1 MENTPKI
8 YAAICAIIGEVGAI
22 GKNKYNTFH
31 KFAYR
36 GIDDVMSA
44 LQPLFAKHKVFA
56 VPTVLEN
63 ERSGGM
69 TKAGGLS
76 YQTVTKIKYTFYAE
90 DGSFVE
96 SIVIG
101 EGFDTGDKSS
111 NKALAVAFKYALFQV
126 FCIATEEMKDPD
138 AESHE
143 IVASLQELP
152 KQAIELFQKKEALV
166 NNWLIKN
173 GRIKEGQ
180 TFKDVS
186 GQTLNSIGSNPQ
198 GFIDHCEKEQKNAA
212 Q

>member
-69 TKAGGLS
+69 TKAGGGLS

-101 EGFDTGDKSS
+101 EGFPTLEGDKSS
-111 NKALAVAFKYALFQV
+111 NKALAVAFKMRYFRCFV
-126 FCIATEEMKDPD
+126 
-138 AESHE
+138 
-143 IVASLQELP
+143 
-152 KQAIELFQKKEALV
+152 
-166 NNWLIKN
+166 
-173 GRIKEGQ
+173 
-180 TFKDVS
+180 
-186 GQTLNSIGSNPQ
+186 
-198 GFIDHCEKEQKNAA
+198 
-212 Q
+212 